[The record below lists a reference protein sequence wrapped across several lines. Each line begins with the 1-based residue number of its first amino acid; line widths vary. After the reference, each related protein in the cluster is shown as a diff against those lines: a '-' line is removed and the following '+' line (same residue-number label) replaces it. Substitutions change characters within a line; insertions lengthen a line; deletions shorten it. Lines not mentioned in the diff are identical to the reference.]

1 MYIRFAHLSV
11 IPPCIT
17 PKNVNLGVRWARKEK
32 KVKLCGLDDS
42 PSLPTLVNPRSW
54 RGHYFLAVFFDVTHD
69 RLSERALTSLIT
81 ISKFVSCLYVQ
92 LQFILEI
99 HSVQSDL
106 FFCPY
111 LSDQDCDRCFKCFPQ
126 AGTQR
131 RCFLLAAKDVSF
143 FPRKCISYDVE
154 GTQV

>member
-1 MYIRFAHLSV
+1 M
-11 IPPCIT
+11 
-17 PKNVNLGVRWARKEK
+17 
-32 KVKLCGLDDS
+32 LD
-42 PSLPTLVNPRSW
+42 VNPRSW

-81 ISKFVSCLYVQ
+81 NSKFVSCLYVQ

-111 LSDQDCDRCFKCFPQ
+111 LSDQDCDQCFKCFLQ

-143 FPRKCISYDVE
+143 FSSKVYQLRCGRHTSLKNYLGGNWTVFSTFHIYSCMSRIFV
-154 GTQV
+154 